1 MNLEEI
7 LALLARFEASDLTGL
22 KVQLQGDLFE
32 ATREEPMKS
41 ADKKVLTP
49 TFTRKAEPTK
59 KVQEEA
65 LAVEETLHEDTG
77 IEIKAPM
84 VGTFYRSPGEGEA
97 PFIEEGDLVEK
108 GQVLCIL
115 EAMKVMNELKS
126 PAKGKVKKIYP
137 VDGQGVDFG
146 KVLVLLEE

>member
-32 ATREEPMKS
+32 ATREELRKS
-41 ADKKVLTP
+41 ADPKTVSPTVMKNTEPMKVFKEEGALE
-49 TFTRKAEPTK
+49 EPMAK
-59 KVQEEA
+59 DHG
-65 LAVEETLHEDTG
+65 L
-77 IEIKAPM
+77 EITAPM
-84 VGTFYRSPGEGEA
+84 VGTFYRRPGEGEA
-97 PFIEEGDLVEK
+97 PFVEEGDLVEK

-126 PAKGKVKKIYP
+126 PAKGRVKRIYP
-137 VDGQGVDFG
+137 VDGEGVDFG
-146 KVLVLLEE
+146 KVLMVLEE